1 MGNRE
6 QRNVDV
12 TAAVLVYDG
21 DCPVCSSY
29 VRYVRIRDAVGTLHL
44 VDGRQGGPWLTR
56 VREAGLNLDQGM
68 VLFYGGRA
76 YHAQDSMHMLALMS
90 SKVGLFNRIN
100 ALIFRNKLL
109 ARVLYPGLRFG
120 RNMILI
126 ALGRS
131 KLNVL

>member
-1 MGNRE
+1 MGRRE
-6 QRNVDV
+6 QGNVDR
-12 TAAVLVYDG
+12 TGAVLVYDG

-29 VRYVRIRDAVGTLHL
+29 VRYVRVREAVGSLHL

-56 VREAGLNLDQGM
+56 VREAGLDLDQGM

-90 SKVGLFNRIN
+90 SKVGLFNRVN
-100 ALIFRNKLL
+100 AVIFSHELL
-109 ARVLYPGLRFG
+109 ARILYPGLRFG